1 MISDPARV
9 PLPADDLPPEG
20 VRELVLG
27 GGCFWCV
34 EAVFE
39 QLDGVRDV
47 ESGYAGGTGVT
58 ATYEQVCTGTTDH
71 AEVVRIRYDSARISF
86 GELLRVFFTVAHDPT
101 QRDRQGNDVGRQY
114 RSVIFAGNEREEAI
128 AMAYI
133 AQLDVADIFARPI
146 VTRVERLSAFYPAER
161 YHQDYA
167 RLNPGQPYIA
177 AVARPKVEALACAFP
192 ARLRQSGEDGG
203 GSDAGRI
210 GNAAPR
216 T

>member
-1 MISDPARV
+1 MIRDPARV
-9 PLPADDLPPEG
+9 PLPAHDLPPDG

-39 QLDGVRDV
+39 RLEGVMDV
-47 ESGYAGGTGVT
+47 ESGYAGGTADT
-58 ATYEQVCTGTTDH
+58 ATYARVCDGTTDH
-71 AEVVRIRYDSARISF
+71 AEVVRIRYDSARVSF
-86 GELLRVFFTVAHDPT
+86 GELLRVFFAVAHDPT

-114 RSVIFAGNEREEAI
+114 RSVVFAGSEREEAL
-128 AMAYI
+128 AAAYI
-133 AQLDVADIFARPI
+133 AQLDAAGVFARPI
-146 VTRVERLSAFYPAER
+146 ATRVERLRAFHPAER

-192 ARLRQSGEDGG
+192 ARFTRFPEDGK
-203 GSDAGRI
+203 
-210 GNAAPR
+210 
-216 T
+216 

>member
-1 MISDPARV
+1 MIQDPAAI
-9 PLPADDLPPEG
+9 PLPADDLPPG
-20 VRELVLG
+20 GIRELVLG

-39 QLDGVRDV
+39 RLDGVLDV
-47 ESGYAGGTGVT
+47 ESGYAGGTAAT
-58 ATYEQVCTGTTDH
+58 ATYEQVCAGNTDH
-71 AEVVRIRYDSARISF
+71 VEVVRIRYDSGRVSF

-114 RSVIFAGNEREEAI
+114 RSVIFAGSDREEAI
-128 AMAYI
+128 ATGYI
-133 AQLDVADIFARPI
+133 AQLDAAGIFARPI
-146 VTRVERLSAFYPAER
+146 ATRVERLPAFYPAEP

-192 ARLRQSGEDGG
+192 ARFRQPPE
-203 GSDAGRI
+203 R
-210 GNAAPR
+210 R
-216 T
+216 R

>member
-1 MISDPARV
+1 MIRDPARV
-9 PLPADDLPPEG
+9 PLPAHDLPPDG

-39 QLDGVRDV
+39 RLEGVRDV
-47 ESGYAGGTGVT
+47 ESGYAGGTADT
-58 ATYEQVCTGTTDH
+58 ATYAQVCDGTTDH
-71 AEVVRIRYDSARISF
+71 AEVVRIRYDSARVSF

-114 RSVIFAGNEREEAI
+114 RSVVFAGSEREEAL
-128 AMAYI
+128 AAAYI
-133 AQLDVADIFARPI
+133 AQLDAAGVFARPI
-146 VTRVERLSAFYPAER
+146 ATRVERLRAFHPAER

-192 ARLRQSGEDGG
+192 ARFTRFPEDGQ
-203 GSDAGRI
+203 
-210 GNAAPR
+210 
-216 T
+216 

>member
-1 MISDPARV
+1 MIRDPARV
-9 PLPADDLPPEG
+9 PLPAHDLPPDG

-39 QLDGVRDV
+39 RFEGVLDV
-47 ESGYAGGTGVT
+47 ESGYAGGTADT
-58 ATYEQVCTGTTDH
+58 ATYARVCDGTTDH
-71 AEVVRIRYDSARISF
+71 AEVVRIRYDSAQVSF

-114 RSVIFAGNEREEAI
+114 RSVVFAGSEREETLA
-128 AMAYI
+128 AGYI
-133 AQLDVADIFARPI
+133 AQLDAAGVFARPI
-146 VTRVERLSAFYPAER
+146 ATRVERLRAFHPAER

-192 ARLRQSGEDGG
+192 ARFRQTPDTGTGD
-203 GSDAGRI
+203 DAGR
-210 GNAAPR
+210 AK
-216 T
+216 